1 MLCHVCHNQPQSP
14 LPPNGSF
21 FFNRKRRSFW
31 LDQSERKLEVVAFLN
46 AGVSLG
52 RVKQGKLSLDVFLVT
67 VLLHPLS
74 QSLCLS
80 LPSLPPSSCS
90 LDSRNSV
97 LSGCQKS
104 KPHRRILLRDT
115 GSFSSPGRPI
125 PSPRLTLHTF
135 HPLILK
141 GGKEATWFSC
151 LSSF

>member
-1 MLCHVCHNQPQSP
+1 MFAIINLNRLS
-14 LPPNGSF
+14 LPKALF
-21 FFNRKRRSFW
+21 FFFFSTGKGDLFGW
-31 LDQSERKLEVVAFLN
+31 TKVKRKLEAVAFLN

-52 RVKQGKLSLDVFLVT
+52 RVMQGKSLLDVFLVT
-67 VLLHPLS
+67 VLLHPLP

-80 LPSLPPSSCS
+80 LPLLPPSSCS
-90 LDSRNSV
+90 VDSRNSV

-104 KPHRRILLRDT
+104 KPHRILFRDT

-125 PSPRLTLHTF
+125 PSPRLTLHKF

-141 GGKEATWFSC
+141 GGKEATWFLC